1 MQRRRTTSKVCLM
14 FFFFFVLSWQ
24 TKQLAPGGRVISSTA
39 EAEQALN
46 NLETLRVNKQY
57 ASLAEHIMEAYSFI
71 ANPLNSLMEGPQFV
85 VMLVRKLFP
94 NDRALDI
101 IAV

>member
-14 FFFFFVLSWQ
+14 LLFFVLSWQ
-24 TKQLAPGGRVISSTA
+24 TKQLAPGGRIISSTA

-57 ASLAEHIMEAYSFI
+57 TSLAEHIMEAYSFI

-94 NDRALDI
+94 NDRALYI